1 MAFFTAIANRKGGVG
16 KSTITV
22 MLAHALAVWGGKRVL
37 ILDLDSQ
44 CNTSLILLGGD
55 GWLAA
60 KNDGT
65 TIADYFFDQ
74 FDGENPKPRDFLRH
88 GVGDVR
94 MPKGKTSAISL
105 LPGSLLI
112 EDVQGEL
119 YMKQS
124 REGKDAEAVVLQV
137 RSKIGRLLRRFG
149 ANFDIV
155 ILDCPPGLS
164 FAALS
169 ALSLAEKVVVPFR
182 PDYVSTSAVDLVA
195 MLVEEKA
202 SIDSLAAV
210 PFEQRRYVT
219 LANYVG
225 ASPKDPV
232 RIGDIAV
239 LHPMLAT
246 QLPLKQGI
254 ADSLEYRDIPSG
266 IEEKYGDGAADVRH
280 LVDEVIARCLPAE
293 MQEQPPQRPARR
305 WSLGMG
311 RTGAA

>member
-1 MAFFTAIANRKGGVG
+1 VAFHIAVANRKGGVG
-16 KSTITV
+16 KSTVAV
-22 MLAHALAVWGGKRVL
+22 MLAHGLAIWGGKRVL
-37 ILDLDSQ
+37 VMDLDSQ

-55 GWLAA
+55 GWLEA
-60 KNDGT
+60 KRNGT

-74 FDGENPKPRDFLRH
+74 FDGENPKPRDFLKH

-94 MPKGKTSAISL
+94 TASGDPPSISL

-124 REGKDAEAVVLQV
+124 REAANPEAVVNQV

-149 ANFDIV
+149 ASFDIV

-169 ALSLAEKVVVPFR
+169 ALNLAERVVVPFR
-182 PDYVSTSAVDLVA
+182 PDYVSTSAVDLIA
-195 MLVEEKA
+195 NIIEEKSTA
-202 SIDSLAAV
+202 DLLAEI
-210 PFEQRRYVT
+210 PFRERRYVT

-232 RIGDIAV
+232 RIGDIAA
-239 LHPMLAT
+239 LHPMLTT

-254 ADSLEYRDIPSG
+254 ADSLEFRDVPSR
-266 IEEKYGDGAADVRH
+266 IEAKYGDGSTDVRR
-280 LVDEVIARCLPAE
+280 LVDEITTRCLPAA
-293 MQEQPPQRPARR
+293 PVRLVKPL
-305 WSLGMG
+305 WK
-311 RTGAA
+311 TGAA

>member
-1 MAFFTAIANRKGGVG
+1 MAFHIAVANRKGGVG
-16 KSTITV
+16 KSTVAV
-22 MLAHALAVWGGKRVL
+22 MLAHGLAVWGAKRVL
-37 ILDLDSQ
+37 VMDLDSQ
-44 CNTSLILLGGD
+44 CNTSLILQGGD

-60 KNDGT
+60 KQEGM

-74 FDGENPKPRDFLRH
+74 FDGENPKPKDFIKH
-88 GVGDVR
+88 QVGDVR
-94 MPKGKTSAISL
+94 LNNGQVPPISL

-124 REGKDAEAVVLQV
+124 REGTSPEAVIAQV

-149 ANFDIV
+149 SSFDIV

-169 ALSLAEKVVVPFR
+169 ALSMAERVIVPFR
-182 PDYVSTSAVDLVA
+182 PDYVSTSAVDLIA
-195 MLVEEKA
+195 NIIEEKNSPDA
-202 SIDSLAAV
+202 LAAV
-210 PFEQRRYVT
+210 PFPERRYVT

-232 RIGDIAV
+232 RIGDIAA
-239 LHPMLAT
+239 LHPMLT
-246 QLPLKQGI
+246 VQLPLKQGI
-254 ADSLEYRDIPSG
+254 ADSLEFRDVPCR
-266 IEEKYGDGAADVRH
+266 IETKYGDGASDVRR
-280 LVDEVIARCLPAE
+280 LVDEVTSRFLPAAA
-293 MQEQPPQRPARR
+293 PRAAKPL
-305 WSLGMG
+305 W

>member
-1 MAFFTAIANRKGGVG
+1 MTFHIAVANRKGGVG
-16 KSTITV
+16 KSTVAV
-22 MLAHALAVWGGKRVL
+22 MLAHGMAVWGGKRVL
-37 ILDLDSQ
+37 VMDLDSQ

-60 KNDGT
+60 KRDNT

-74 FDGENPKPRDFLRH
+74 FDGEIPKPHDYLKH
-88 GVGDVR
+88 AVGDVR
-94 MPKGKTSAISL
+94 MATGRAPAISL

-124 REGKDAEAVVLQV
+124 REAKDTQAVVLQV

-149 ANFDIV
+149 ASFDIV

-169 ALSLAEKVVVPFR
+169 ALDLADRVVVPFR
-182 PDYVSTSAVDLVA
+182 PDYVSTSAVDLIA
-195 MLVEEKA
+195 NIIEEKTSA
-202 SIDSLAAV
+202 DGLAEI
-210 PFEQRRYVT
+210 PFRERRYVT

-225 ASPKDPV
+225 SSPKDPV
-232 RIGDIAV
+232 RIGDIAA
-239 LHPMLAT
+239 LHPMLTT

-254 ADSLEYRDIPSG
+254 ADSLEFRDLPDR
-266 IEEKYGDGAADVRH
+266 IEAKYGDGAADVRR
-280 LVDEVIARCLPAE
+280 LVDEIVTRCLIPALK
-293 MQEQPPQRPARR
+293 A
-305 WSLGMG
+305 
-311 RTGAA
+311 GAA